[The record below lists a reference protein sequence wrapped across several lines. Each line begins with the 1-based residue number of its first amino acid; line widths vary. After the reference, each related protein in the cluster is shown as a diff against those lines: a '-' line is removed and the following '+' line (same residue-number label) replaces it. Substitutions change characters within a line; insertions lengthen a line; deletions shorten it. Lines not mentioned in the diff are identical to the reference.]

1 MMATI
6 LHNVTLP
13 GPRPPLVCALP
24 LLKVDGAFGFKV
36 LWLKNAF
43 RFSLVR
49 SSFLG
54 ADTGDSNPVAEE
66 TKGKPKINTFQD
78 INAEF
83 SFSPPTTHWMIM
95 LQHKTKIK
103 STNFK
108 FK

>member
-66 TKGKPKINTFQD
+66 TKGKQRLTHFKISMQNFL
-78 INAEF
+78 F
-83 SFSPPTTHWMIM
+83 PPQ
-95 LQHKTKIK
+95 QHIG
-103 STNFK
+103 
-108 FK
+108 